1 MKVKGTSA
9 HNSIPKERYNIEYVF
24 FQNRKKIYVF
34 LNHRVAYLCWIDSV
48 KKGIIKNG
56 ALLFHVDRHADF
68 SLSSTD
74 LTDEQEGIGIQQE
87 KQLRMFVKNKLS
99 VLNYEFIVLSMYRGI
114 IGDAI
119 SIDVMHDN
127 IFGDY
132 KKMTYKT
139 TNRTEFVDN
148 AGRTHT
154 FYLGGSSINDLVGYQ
169 GLLTDRH
176 THRDIQKVFKKNV
189 MENNVILDIDLDFFT
204 YQDNEGKTWAINE
217 RNLETTLNS
226 EGFNYLFHNATLVT
240 IALEP
245 FFCGDS
251 TECLHILGGL
261 NSYIERKIGLKIK
274 ERVIKKFQNEL
285 SKTY

>member
-1 MKVKGTSA
+1 MELKGASP
-9 HNSIPKERYNIEYVF
+9 HNSIPKERFNIEYVS
-24 FQNRKKIYVF
+24 FQDGKKIYVF

-56 ALLFHVDRHADF
+56 ALLVHVDHHADF

-74 LTDEQEGIGIQQE
+74 LIDKQERIGIQQE
-87 KQLRMFVKNKLS
+87 KKLRRFVKNKLS

-127 IFGDY
+127 VFGDY
-132 KKMTYKT
+132 KKMTYET

-154 FYLGGSSINDLVGYQ
+154 FYLGGSSINELVGYQ
-169 GLLTDRH
+169 GLLTDRY
-176 THRDIQKVFKKNV
+176 THQDVQKVFNQNV
-189 MENNVILDIDLDFFT
+189 RENNVILDIDLDFFT

-226 EGFNYLFHNATLVT
+226 EGFNYLFHNAAVVT

-245 FFCGDS
+245 FFCGNS
-251 TECLHILGGL
+251 TECLHILSGL
-261 NSYIERKIGLKIK
+261 NSWIEQKIGLKIK
-274 ERVIKKFQNEL
+274 GRVIKKFQNEL